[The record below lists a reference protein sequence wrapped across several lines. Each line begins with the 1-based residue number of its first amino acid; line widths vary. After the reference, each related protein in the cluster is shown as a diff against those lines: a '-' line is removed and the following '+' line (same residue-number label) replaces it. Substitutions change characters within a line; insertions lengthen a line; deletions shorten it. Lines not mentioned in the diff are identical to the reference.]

1 MLSIPKYNSTEYGL
15 KCIYKKCINS
25 WNDITTEI
33 NTEEKNKF
41 VNKLNAPDIDLLRYS
56 RNQLKSTITKYI
68 LDKYDEWISI

>member
-33 NTEEKNKF
+33 NINESNKF
-41 VNKLNAPDIDLLRYS
+41 ANKLNAPDIDLLRLS
-56 RNQLKSTITKYI
+56 RNQLKSRITEHI
-68 LDKYDEWISI
+68 LYKYDE

>member
-33 NTEEKNKF
+33 NINESNKF
-41 VNKLNAPDIDLLRYS
+41 ANKLNAPDIDLLRLS
-56 RNQLKSTITKYI
+56 RNQLKLRITEHI
-68 LDKYDEWISI
+68 LHKYDE